1 MLWES
6 VKGFSAATA
15 AEATC
20 LAAVVEEPALR
31 QLPVTGQCVQRE
43 TAIASES
50 PARAPCSSSHRV
62 RGKQL
67 PTGIPGDGGGQR
79 AVRRLQDIFHDC
91 QPR

>member
-6 VKGFSAATA
+6 VKGFSAAA

-20 LAAVVEEPALR
+20 LAAVVEDPALR
-31 QLPVTGQCVQRE
+31 QLPVTGQCVQRA
-43 TAIASES
+43 TTIASES
-50 PARAPCSSSHRV
+50 PARTPCISTHRV

-67 PTGIPGDGGGQR
+67 PAGIPWDGGGQR
-79 AVRRLQDIFHDC
+79 AVRRLQDISHGC